1 MRSKEELKQIF
12 LRQAEFILDNKLD
25 VLNNIV
31 NNIPN
36 NEEVSKENYNTV
48 LDIAKSLRELYNIT
62 DKEFDIIH
70 DNLKEWQ
77 HDLLPLILNRLTLH

>member
-1 MRSKEELKQIF
+1 MRNKEELKQIF
-12 LRQAEFILDNKLD
+12 LKQAEYILDNKFD

-48 LDIAKSLRELYNIT
+48 LDIAKSLRKSYNIT
-62 DKEFDIIH
+62 DEEFDIIQ
-70 DNLKEWQ
+70 DNVKDWQ
-77 HDLLPLILNRLTLH
+77 YDLLPLILNRITKH